1 MSQHSSSNDTAARDT
16 SHAVQL
22 FQDAHQKM
30 VMLKRVEEQMAQLV
44 QRKASLMD
52 ELRSVQGQIND
63 EFDKMFQNGQDVPAR
78 LKGLAAATAS
88 SQMPREAAFANDALL
103 DDDDEAV
110 A

>member
-1 MSQHSSSNDTAARDT
+1 MSQHSNSNDTAARDT

-44 QRKASLMD
+44 QRKSSLMD

-78 LKGLAAATAS
+78 LKGFAAAAS
-88 SQMPREAAFANDALL
+88 TQVPREAAFADDSLL
-103 DDDDEAV
+103 TDDEAV